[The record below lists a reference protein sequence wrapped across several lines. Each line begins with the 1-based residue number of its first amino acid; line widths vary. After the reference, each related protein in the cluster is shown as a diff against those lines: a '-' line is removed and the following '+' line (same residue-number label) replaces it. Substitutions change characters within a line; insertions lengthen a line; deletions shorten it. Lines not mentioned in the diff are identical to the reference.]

1 MKPGPASVLSMTGYG
16 RAQAEHGDLRLDV
29 EIRTVNNRFFKL
41 STRAADVFLPRA
53 GDLENLIRERV
64 QRGSVFLVVRV
75 EPRGEA
81 AARLI
86 DAGLA
91 RRYLAQLQA
100 LQTELELPG
109 DIRMG
114 DLMALPGVVLASEE
128 AGIDLD
134 DVWPL
139 LRQVVERALAELV
152 DMRAIEGRALAE
164 DIRARAQQIR
174 GELAAIR
181 GRLPAALA
189 EYQERLRQRLRLLLT
204 KAGPT
209 LGAASAPSEAAS
221 APLKAASA
229 PILQE
234 DLAHEV
240 ALYAEKCDVSEELAR
255 LESHLEQMLASLA
268 QGAGAGRKIEFLAQ
282 EMFREASTMA
292 SKSGDVELVRRTLSV
307 KAEVDRI
314 KEQTLNLE

>member
-64 QRGSVFLVVRV
+64 QRGTVFLVVRV

-91 RRYLAQLQA
+91 RRYLAQIQA

-134 DVWPL
+134 DVWPP

-152 DMRAIEGRALAE
+152 DMRAREGRALAE
-164 DIRARAQQIR
+164 DISARAQQIR
-174 GELAAIR
+174 GELAGIR

-209 LGAASAPSEAAS
+209 LEAAS
-221 APLKAASA
+221 APHGAAAA
-229 PILQE
+229 PIQQE

-255 LESHLEQMLASLA
+255 LESHLEQVQASLA